1 MIMIKNIAGSF
12 VTAFSMY
19 SRVPMPRI
27 KWVDENMK
35 YVFAFF
41 PLVGV
46 LEGVL
51 FYFLALWLSVS
62 GLGSFFTG
70 VLLTVF
76 TVVYTGG
83 IHLDGFLDVC
93 DAYGSFREKEERLRI
108 LKDPHVGSAAVI
120 SGITLFLLKTA
131 AYGELKPEAFLIT
144 GLSFFLSRTLS
155 ALSVLCFPEAY
166 KSGTAFSFREVAG
179 HAVKP
184 LLFLY
189 LVFGAGIALYLSLPG
204 SIVLIALSTVLYFLH
219 YLGSV
224 KNFGGIN
231 GDQAGFFLELYE
243 MLVPLLFVII
253 NVAGRPFY

>member
-19 SRVPMPRI
+19 SRVPMPRV
-27 KWVDENMK
+27 KWTGENMK

-41 PLVGV
+41 PLVGA

-51 FYFLALWLSVS
+51 FYFLALWLSLS
-62 GLGSFFTG
+62 GSGSFFSG
-70 VLLTVF
+70 ALLTAF
-76 TVVYTGG
+76 TVIYTGG

-93 DAYGSFREKEERLRI
+93 DAYGSFRGKEERIRI
-108 LKDPHVGSAAVI
+108 LKDPHVGSVAVI

-144 GLSFFLSRTLS
+144 ALSFFLSRTLS

-166 KSGTAFSFREVAG
+166 KSGTAFSFREVSG
-179 HAVKP
+179 HAVNP
-184 LLFLY
+184 LLVVY
-189 LVFGAGIALYLSLPG
+189 LVFSAGAALYLSLPG
-204 SIVLIALSTVLYFLH
+204 GILLIVLSTVLFFLY

-253 NVAGRPFY
+253 STAGRPFF